1 MARYL
6 SGRAVLAVAI
16 TGLLGILAPADS
28 TGQDNKPPAPP
39 DDASPLGGDHTS
51 RDPRKCKKCSP
62 ALGKALSYLSAK
74 GSSAGFVQG
83 YMLGWLG
90 LIDSSNANY
99 ASKCLSQAGSAR
111 SVGFNGNWFISI
123 PGIFLAGAYYRY
135 GDGRAAS
142 GMQQIAVDA
151 QKNQHHTGG
160 WHHNKNFKMQGYSE
174 DLGIVTA
181 MLFGMFM
188 TMKGAGA
195 GLPKDM
201 IDRCEKNLEG
211 IMGSTGIG
219 YGTGKGD
226 YDTAGSR
233 GAYAFMGLHFG
244 GQTDHPFYEK
254 LKSAVAR
261 QVKTMDKGHA
271 VGCLHFLSMAIANY
285 LAGNYDAVAAEW
297 IDKLIEKQGA
307 DGSILLGD
315 DMVGGGEE
323 KNIGGKVGST
333 AVFAIMLLL
342 QKPGAFDPP
351 KKKEPA
357 AKGKPA
363 GGSPFGK
370 PKDKDEAKVETPGAN
385 K

>member
-6 SGRAVLAVAI
+6 SSRAVLAVAI
-16 TGLLGILAPADS
+16 AGALGFLAPVHS
-28 TGQDNKPPAPP
+28 TGQDNKAPAPP
-39 DDASPLGGDHTS
+39 DEASPLGGDHTS

-74 GSSAGFVQG
+74 GSSAGFAQA

-90 LIDSSNANY
+90 LVDSSSAHY

-151 QKNQHHTGG
+151 QRNQHHTGG

-201 IDRCEKNLEG
+201 IERCEKNLES

-226 YDTAGSR
+226 YDVAGSR

-244 GQTDHPFYEK
+244 GQTDHPFYGK
-254 LKSAVAR
+254 LKSAIMR
-261 QVKTMDKGHA
+261 QVKTLDKGHA
-271 VGCLHFLSMAIANY
+271 VGCLHFLSMSIANY

-323 KNIGGKVGST
+323 KTIGGKVGST

-370 PKDKDEAKVETPGAN
+370 PKEKDDAKVETPGTG

>member
-1 MARYL
+1 MARIL
-6 SGRAVLAVAI
+6 SSRAVLAVALV
-16 TGLLGILAPADS
+16 GLFGFVPEIS
-28 TGQDNKPPAPP
+28 VGQDNKPPEEPP
-39 DDASPLGGDHTS
+39 SPLGGEHNS

-62 ALGKALSYLSAK
+62 ALSKALSFLSSK
-74 GSSAGFVQG
+74 GSSAGFAQG

-90 LIDSSNANY
+90 LVDPSSGQY
-99 ASKCLSQAGSAR
+99 ATKCLSQAGSAR
-111 SVGFNGNWFISI
+111 AVGFNGNWFTSI

-142 GMQQIAVDA
+142 GMQAIATDA

-188 TMKGAGA
+188 TLKGAGS

-201 IDRCEKNLEG
+201 IDRCEKNIES

-254 LKSAVAR
+254 LKSAIAR
-261 QVKTMDKGHA
+261 QIKTMDKGHA
-271 VGCLHFLSMAIANY
+271 VGCLHFLSMSIANY
-285 LAGNYDAVAAEW
+285 LAGNYDALATEW
-297 IDKLIEKQGA
+297 IDKLIAKQGA

-315 DMVGGGEE
+315 DGVGGGEE

-370 PKDKDEAKVETPGAN
+370 PKEKDDSKVETPGT
-385 K
+385 KK